1 MTALKLGNST
11 VALSAAV
18 LIVFGTTTGCATKKH
33 VRQVVAPVE
42 ARVSANE
49 KKTSDHASAIGELEN
64 GVSKADERAMDAE
77 RKATAAGQNADKANA
92 AAADAAQRADNARGL
107 ADNARGLAESTRS
120 RLGEVVENMDNYKLV
135 NTQSVLFNVGKS
147 TLTKEAKQQLD
158 EAVNN
163 ITNTKNYILE
173 IEGYTDKTG
182 TKAMNLT
189 LSQKRADEVVRY
201 LTVQHNVPL
210 RKIHVLGIGADDP
223 NADNKT
229 RAARKQNRRVDVKVF
244 ALDLGG
250 APQKDAN
257 SAATQQQR
265 TEPPAAPSTTTPPPV
280 NQ

>member
-11 VALSAAV
+11 VVLGAAV
-18 LIVFGTTTGCATKKH
+18 LMVFGTTGCATKKH

-107 ADNARGLAESTRS
+107 AESTRS
-120 RLGEVVENMDNYKLV
+120 RLGEVVDNMDNYKLV

-158 EAVNN
+158 EAVTNIVNN
-163 ITNTKNYILE
+163 KNYILE
-173 IEGYTDKTG
+173 VEGYTDKTG
-182 TKAMNLT
+182 TKALNLT

-257 SAATQQQR
+257 SAATQQR
-265 TEPPAAPSTTTPPPV
+265 TEPPVAPSATTPPPV

>member
-1 MTALKLGNST
+1 MTASKLGNPT
-11 VALSAAV
+11 VALGAAI
-18 LIVFGTTTGCATKKH
+18 LMVFGTTGCATKKH

-49 KKTSDHASAIGELEN
+49 KKTADHASAIGQLEN
-64 GVSKADERAMDAE
+64 GVSRADERAMDAE

-135 NTQSVLFNVGKS
+135 TTQSVLFNVNKS
-147 TLTKEAKQQLD
+147 TLTKDAKQQLD
-158 EAVNN
+158 DAVNN
-163 ITNTKNYILE
+163 IVNSKNYVLE
-173 IEGYTDKTG
+173 VEGYTDKTG
-182 TKAMNLT
+182 SKAANLT
-189 LSQKRADEVVRY
+189 LSQRRADEVVRY
-201 LTVQHNVPL
+201 LTVQHQVPL
-210 RKIHVLGIGADDP
+210 RKIHVLGVGADDP

-250 APQKDAN
+250 NPQRDAN
-257 SAATQQQR
+257 SAATQQR
-265 TEPPAAPSTTTPPPV
+265 TTETLAAPAATTPARTNP
-280 NQ
+280 